1 MTDVLTRRGE
11 DRHTQGEL
19 REDGGRRRR
28 GASTRQQVQA
38 IPEAKRKEWD
48 RLSPRAF
55 RDSVTLPTPPFRLA
69 ASRTVRKLISVK
81 SPVCDILL

>member
-1 MTDVLTRRGE
+1 M
-11 DRHTQGEL
+11 QGEL

-55 RDSVTLPTPPFRLA
+55 RESVTLPTPPFQTCSLQNCEKINA
-69 ASRTVRKLISVK
+69 VPMGNK
-81 SPVCDILL
+81 